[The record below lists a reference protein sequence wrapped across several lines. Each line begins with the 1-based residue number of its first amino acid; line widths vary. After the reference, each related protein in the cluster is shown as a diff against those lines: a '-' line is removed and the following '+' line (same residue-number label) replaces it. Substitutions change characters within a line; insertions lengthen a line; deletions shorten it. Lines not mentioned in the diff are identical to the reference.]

1 MPGLISP
8 ASVSSGGAIAG
19 MKRPHVADAQS
30 YGQPD
35 AKKRKVLHQLRHT
48 QPVQHIVD
56 PISTD
61 FGDFG
66 ESKDFFNQQLRR
78 AIAVQC
84 KAIGFDSARPDAL
97 EGFRGLVDSCTASPC
112 AQLAQGT

>member
-19 MKRPHVADAQS
+19 MKRPHAADAQS
-30 YGQPD
+30 HGPPD

-48 QPVQHIVD
+48 QPVQHIAD

-66 ESKDFFNQQLRR
+66 DSKDFFNQQLSR
-78 AIAVQC
+78 AIAIQC
-84 KAIGFDSARPDAL
+84 KTIGFDSARPDAL
-97 EGFRGLVDSCTASPC
+97 EGFRELVDSCTASPF
-112 AQLAQGT
+112 ARSAQGT